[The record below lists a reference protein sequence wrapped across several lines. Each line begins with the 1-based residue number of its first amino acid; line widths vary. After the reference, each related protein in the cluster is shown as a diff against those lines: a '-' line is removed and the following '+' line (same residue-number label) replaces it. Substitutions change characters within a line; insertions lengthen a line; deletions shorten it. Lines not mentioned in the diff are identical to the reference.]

1 MTALVISFA
10 VIMTVVSN
18 ILFVKKIKNKS
29 NKIFMYMANSFVSLV
44 FVILFC
50 VSGFIRNNLENFIDF
65 GITSLEKKV
74 DEIYPGA
81 LEIQMDTTEIKDLL
95 EKSLSKNSNKGLE
108 AIAENIIKK
117 KIQKFSSGTL
127 KIIKTLER
135 EEDKL
140 SVKDAL
146 ISIKEQSLKTIYSAI
161 RIIKIG
167 LFILYLII
175 ILLSI
180 LFTKSL
186 QKEKENQGIVFGE
199 EADKTF
205 IGMENK

>member
-29 NKIFMYMANSFVSLV
+29 NRIFMYMANSFVSLV

-95 EKSLSKNSNKGLE
+95 EKSLRKNSNKGLE